1 MMFTN
6 NKQQGPTRLEILT
19 PTVMHVILE
28 FVAYN
33 KSPLPLGS
41 AFEVGWLY
49 DHKSRTIMHYPLHKL
64 HELIMKGLLS
74 LLYPKCACRLTGSP
88 FAPAGPLNPAGP
100 PRPCTREDQA

>member
-41 AFEVGWLY
+41 AFEVGWLL
-49 DHKSRTIMHYPLHKL
+49 TINP
-64 HELIMKGLLS
+64 GLS
-74 LLYPKCACRLTGSP
+74 CIIHCINYMS
-88 FAPAGPLNPAGP
+88 
-100 PRPCTREDQA
+100 